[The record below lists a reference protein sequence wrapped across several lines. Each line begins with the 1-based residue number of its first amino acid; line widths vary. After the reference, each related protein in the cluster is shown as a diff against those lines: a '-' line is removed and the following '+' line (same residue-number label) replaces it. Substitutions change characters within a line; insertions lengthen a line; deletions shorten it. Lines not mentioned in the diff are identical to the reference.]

1 MHKKSSSGESDHK
14 ILLLKKAHYKLRE
27 YNKALLTLKEAIDA
41 GVSVKFAMDAA
52 TQRFEYS
59 YELSWNLIKS
69 VLKFKGIELRYPSEL
84 FSEAFSAGWITN
96 IDSWEMMITD
106 RNTLAHTYKEASSTE
121 IYKMICEVYYDNFVI
136 LSNNLKDVINHE
148 S

>member
-1 MHKKSSSGESDHK
+1 MRINDYVVLRDGALIRKNIVESK
-14 ILLLKKAHYKLRE
+14 FILSDILKKAHYNLWE
-27 YNKALLTLKEAIDA
+27 FNKALMTLKEAIDA
-41 GVSVKFAMDAA
+41 GSLVKFAMDAA

-96 IDSWEMMITD
+96 IESWETMITD
-106 RNTLAHTYKEASSTE
+106 RNTLAHTYKRS
-121 IYKMICEVYYDNFVI
+121 II
-136 LSNNLKDVINHE
+136 H
-148 S
+148 